1 MEKWLRIGDRQS
13 REAGEVSSSENTLLL
28 LPQVASTSV
37 QGVRIMS
44 KFCFIEDDPKMVTTN
59 ISNRIRKC
67 KDVFLAD
74 TLPFFFFFFP

>member
-1 MEKWLRIGDRQS
+1 M
-13 REAGEVSSSENTLLL
+13 SSSENILL

-44 KFCFIEDDPKMVTTN
+44 KFCFIEDDPRMVTTS
-59 ISNRIRKC
+59 ISNRILKC

-74 TLPFFFFFFP
+74 TLTFFFFLSHKSTHSSLKIKAIK